1 MPPRRIRDICRWR
14 ICLLRIAEN
23 LPDSVRRRIQDFD
36 LSPNSPLNDPFSKFT
51 SDDPREFPA
60 SAFLAN
66 SPAGEFAASL
76 PKSGPQGDRHY
87 CCNWGRSEMIA
98 TQHAVVQAKAYINTS
113 MRRTA
118 NVAKLALRDAPIALR
133 SISFAKISFSAQF
146 TFYNIQIFFGFSLNQ
161 VAVSVLRQVFERAAP
176 AR

>member
-51 SDDPREFPA
+51 SDDP
-60 SAFLAN
+60 
-66 SPAGEFAASL
+66 GEFAASL

-133 SISFAKISFSAQF
+133 SISVAKISFSAQL
-146 TFYNIQIFFGFSLNQ
+146 TFYNIQIFFGLSLNQ